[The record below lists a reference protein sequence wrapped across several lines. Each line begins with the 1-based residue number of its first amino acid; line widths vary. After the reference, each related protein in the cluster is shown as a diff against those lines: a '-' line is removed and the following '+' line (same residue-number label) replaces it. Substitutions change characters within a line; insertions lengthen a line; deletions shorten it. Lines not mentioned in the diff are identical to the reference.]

1 MIPVNPT
8 GAFHT
13 MDSLPT
19 WAWWMIVA
27 GLLFSPVF
35 AFLTALSVE
44 IFIEVLKES
53 GLAGFITLIAA
64 GLIGRLLLR
73 KFRMR
78 PQVSDIVRDQ
88 A

>member
-27 GLLFSPVF
+27 GLLFS
-35 AFLTALSVE
+35 A
-44 IFIEVLKES
+44 
-53 GLAGFITLIAA
+53 TLRTA
-64 GLIGRLLLR
+64 GLRLWDEENQRLIPISELR
-73 KFRMR
+73 F
-78 PQVSDIVRDQ
+78 
-88 A
+88 